1 MTSSA
6 EDRPYHHG
14 DLERALVD
22 AAIDIVRKSGTAPVS
37 LRAIARAAGVSH
49 AAPYHHFP
57 DRQSLLRAVS
67 ERALE
72 ILRAAMLEAMARH
85 SNDPLR
91 QFQAAGVAYILFA
104 VKEPHLFRLILAIDD
119 ARLFPSIRQQCQ
131 QTFGG
136 VRRLVEEAII
146 QATREEVDTI
156 AMAAWSLVHGVAQ
169 LALAG
174 QFGESIE
181 DIERAA
187 RQITSMFL
195 TGMKART
202 PGSFL
207 SW

>member
-14 DLERALVD
+14 DLERSLVD

-67 ERALE
+67 ERALDMMC
-72 ILRAAMLEAMARH
+72 AAMAEATARH
-85 SNDPLR
+85 PHDPLR
-91 QFQAAGVAYILFA
+91 QFQESGVAYVLFA
-104 VKEPHLFRLILAIDD
+104 VKEPHLFRLIFTVDD
-119 ARLFPSIRQQCQ
+119 VRLFPSIRQQCQ

-136 VRRLVEEAII
+136 VRRLAEEAII
-146 QATREEVDTI
+146 HATPEEVDI
-156 AMAAWSLVHGVAQ
+156 VAVAAWSLVHGVAQ

-174 QFGESIE
+174 QFGKKIKE
-181 DIERAA
+181 IERAA
-187 RQITSMFL
+187 RQVTSMFL
-195 TGMKART
+195 TGVMART
-202 PGSFL
+202 PGSTL
-207 SW
+207 SD